1 MMPIL
6 SKNIKILNLSNNNI
20 LSTSFLKNKG
30 ESLELV
36 NLNNNKLTNIC
47 DLLLLENV
55 EEIYVKNNLIDH
67 ISSNRILLKKYLL
80 F

>member
-1 MMPIL
+1 MPIL

-67 ISSNRILLKKYLL
+67 ISSNRILLKKYLS

>member
-1 MMPIL
+1 MPIL